1 MKYSLNDFT
10 IDEKIKILTGKN
22 NWENE
27 DLGGKV
33 YKFMLSDG
41 PVGLRT
47 VKYDEEKKE
56 YYTLPAVAFPS
67 TAILAETWN
76 SELGYKMGAALADE
90 CIERDVDVLLA
101 PGINVKRLP
110 MCGRNFEYIS
120 EDPYLAGVFG
130 REYIKGL
137 QDNHVG
143 ACLKHYCANNQ
154 EFQRH
159 WQSAE
164 IDERT
169 LREIYT
175 YNFKIAC
182 EAKPWTLMS
191 SYNLVNGQRMSEH
204 KKLYTMLREEFGFD
218 GLIMSDWWAVKN
230 HAASIRGTLDLEM
243 PFVKETFEN
252 VKTAYE
258 KGELTEEEIDKRVL
272 KVLELCDLL
281 ESEKAKR
288 EVKTTVDERYEL
300 AEKIAEEGIVL
311 LKNNGVL
318 PLKNGEEIACIGNAV
333 TKGISG
339 GGSSTVVP
347 GREVKKLDE
356 ELKKLLPDSKVT
368 NMWPI
373 IGHEN
378 TTHYLRIVTS
388 ADVSVILAEHRDAE
402 GTDRLDLK
410 LPWEEEA
417 RILEVVKHSK
427 KTVVVLLT
435 GSVIDVSAWE
445 DKVDAII
452 YAGYPG
458 ESGNA
463 PLAKILAGAVSPSG
477 KLTETWPVSPDD
489 CLATRCYR
497 DFMHSVYSD
506 GLLVGYR
513 WYDTAKYKM
522 DKADEARV
530 RYPFGHGL
538 SYTSFEYSGLELKVE
553 GENIKVD
560 FDVTNTGKVDAKESV
575 QIYFHDKLSYVFRPY
590 KELCGFE
597 KKLISAGKTEHYS
610 VNVPKEYLAYYSTSK
625 DEWVVEWGDYDIL
638 VGASCDDIRLEG
650 KITL

>member
-1 MKYSLNDFT
+1 MKYNLKNFT
-10 IDEKIKILTGKN
+10 IDEKIKMLTGKN
-22 NWENE
+22 NWEND

-33 YKFMLSDG
+33 YNFKLSDG
-41 PVGLRT
+41 PVGVRK
-47 VKYDEEKKE
+47 VKYSEEKKE
-56 YYTLPAVAFPS
+56 NYTVPAVAFPS
-67 TAILAETWN
+67 TAVLSQTWN

-154 EFQRH
+154 EYQRH

-191 SYNLVNGQRMSEH
+191 SYNLVNGVRMSEH
-204 KKLYTMLREEFGFD
+204 KKLYTMLREELGFD

-230 HAASIRGTLDLEM
+230 HTASIKGTLDLEM
-243 PFVKETFEN
+243 PFVPNTFDN

-258 KGELTEEEIDKRVL
+258 KGELTEEEIDARL
-272 KVLELCDLL
+272 MKVLELCELL
-281 ESEKAKR
+281 ENEKAKR
-288 EVKTTVDERYEL
+288 EVKTTLDERYEV

-318 PLKNGEEIACIGNAV
+318 PLKNGMEIACIGKAV
-333 TKGISG
+333 NKNSSG

-356 ELKKLLPDSKVT
+356 ELKKLLPDSKIT
-368 NMWPI
+368 NMWPVI
-373 IGHEN
+373 AHEN
-378 TTHYLRIVTS
+378 AIYYLHIVTN
-388 ADVSVILAEHRDAE
+388 ADVSIILAEQQDSE
-402 GTDRLDLK
+402 GIDRADLK
-410 LPWEEEA
+410 LPYLEEQ
-417 RILEVVKHSK
+417 RILEAAKHSK

-435 GSVIDVSAWE
+435 GSVIDTGAWE

-463 PLAKILAGAVSPSG
+463 PLARILSGEVSPSG
-477 KLTETWPVSPDD
+477 KLTETWPVSPED

-538 SYTSFEYSGLELKVE
+538 SYTSFEYSDLVLKVE
-553 GENIKVD
+553 ADNIKVE
-560 FDVTNTGKVDAKESV
+560 FNVTNMGKVDAKESV
-575 QIYFHDKLSYVFRPY
+575 QVYFQDKLSYVFRPY

-597 KKLISAGKTEHYS
+597 KKLIKAGKTEHYT
-610 VNVPKEYLAYYSTSK
+610 VNVPKEYLAYYSTSLDK
-625 DEWVVEWGDYDIL
+625 WVIESGDYGIL
-638 VGASCDDIRLEG
+638 VGSSCDDIRLQE
-650 KITL
+650 KITI